1 METKR
6 TVYSNSLRKMKR
18 RLERVVH
25 CVVFLRTRSVSTSLE
40 FIYALNANNC
50 SVTMTLGSSY
60 TASSHNRKYWLIVC

>member
-25 CVVFLRTRSVSTSLE
+25 CIVFLRTRSVSTSLE
-40 FIYALNANNC
+40 FIYALNANNRD
-50 SVTMTLGSSY
+50 LGKFLCCIESQSKVL
-60 TASSHNRKYWLIVC
+60 AH